1 MKQSVLLCTVFLAGL
16 ASAFSA
22 DRVQPANTDTN
33 LLRGYHNTE
42 APNGGVEVR
51 TSVPQRDRAAA
62 SARLG
67 ATDNAAYEKITRG
80 SDFIGMKVK
89 NSAGETL
96 GDIKDLA
103 LDMNSGRIL
112 YAVLSSGGF
121 LGFRD
126 KEFAVPL
133 SAFTRSGEEKVLL
146 LNANKELLT
155 ATPGLIKN
163 HWPDAPDQAF
173 VTGLSARRGE
183 VRTDLRDPAGAQIKV
198 ETKPNVIDNHD
209 RKLEVDVNRK

>member
-1 MKQSVLLCTVFLAGL
+1 MAGL
-16 ASAFSA
+16 APVFSA
-22 DRVQPANTDTN
+22 EPIAQTGHDTN
-33 LLRGYHNTE
+33 VLRGYYNTD
-42 APNGGVEVR
+42 APKAGVDVR
-51 TSVPQRDRAAA
+51 TSTPQRDRAAS
-62 SARLG
+62 SARFNTG
-67 ATDNAAYEKITRG
+67 DTASIEKITRG

-96 GDIKDLA
+96 GDVKDLA
-103 LDMNSGRIL
+103 LDVNSGRIL

-133 SAFTRSGEEKVLL
+133 SAFTRSTEDKVLL

-155 ATPGLIKN
+155 STPGLIKN
-163 HWPDAPDQAF
+163 HWPDAPDQSF
-173 VTGLSARRGE
+173 VTGLSAG
-183 VRTDLRDPAGAQIKV
+183 RTDLREPAGAQIKV
-198 ETKPNVIDNHD
+198 QTKTNIFDNRD